1 MKKIKVGDRFKPKQE
16 MFRTEITVIN
26 INEFRDP
33 EEKYGCFLK
42 RWYGGYAVEED
53 DEVYFFSEDFLTD
66 CCERINE

>member
-1 MKKIKVGDRFKPKQE
+1 MEKIKVGDRFKLGQDL
-16 MFRTEITVIN
+16 FRTEITVIN

-42 RWYGGYAVEED
+42 RWCGGDAVEED

>member
-1 MKKIKVGDRFKPKQE
+1 MEKIRVGDRFELGQE
-16 MFRTEITVIN
+16 LFRTELTVIN

-33 EEKYGCFLK
+33 EEKYGCLLK